1 MIFEFPSEDDWQRI
15 SCTFPFKEINIPIN
29 SFCQDETAS
38 NDSELLF
45 TNSELEEWT
54 IHLINRLYD
63 VHMSYVMLCFYFEK
77 GIPDEEWCIPPRQNG
92 ESVQYF
98 PHFTQYH
105 FQIKSWFD
113 YYVDTFYYKL
123 FSALDTIG
131 QILNIKYNLG
141 IKKPDLGNVMK
152 KLENMHPDIHNELK
166 QLKDNPAFKEAKKLR
181 NDITHNLSPSSISG
195 NITKFQD
202 ATALSVG
209 EYVPSATIQQNVIDV
224 LYVFVEFLNYVKGD
238 DKQSFAQR

>member
-15 SCTFPFKEINIPIN
+15 SLTFSFKKLNIPID
-29 SFCQDETAS
+29 SFSRYGTAN
-38 NDSELLF
+38 NDLDLLF
-45 TNSELEEWT
+45 TKTELEEWT
-54 IHLINRLYD
+54 KHLKNRLYD

-77 GIPDEEWCIPPRQNG
+77 GIPDKEWFISPGRNG

-131 QILNIKYNLG
+131 QILNVKHNLG
-141 IKKPDLGNVMK
+141 IKKPDLGKVMT
-152 KLENMHPDIHNELK
+152 KLEKMHPDIHN
-166 QLKDNPAFKEAKKLR
+166 QLKRLKDKPAFKQANELR
-181 NDITHNLSPSSISG
+181 NDITHNFLPSSIGGS
-195 NITKFQD
+195 ITKFQD
-202 ATALSVG
+202 APALGIG
-209 EYVPSATIQQNVIDV
+209 EYVPSATIKQNIIDV
-224 LYVFVEFLNYVKGD
+224 LYVFVDILNYLKRD
-238 DKQSFAQR
+238 DE